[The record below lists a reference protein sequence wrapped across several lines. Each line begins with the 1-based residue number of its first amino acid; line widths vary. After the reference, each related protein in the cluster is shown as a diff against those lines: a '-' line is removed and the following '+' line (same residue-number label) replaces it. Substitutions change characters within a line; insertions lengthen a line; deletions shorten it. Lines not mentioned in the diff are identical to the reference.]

1 MKLLKE
7 PETKLKKDDEQSL
20 PKSTSTF
27 NNKKLTFAEST
38 NCVIQ

>member
-27 NNKKLTFAEST
+27 AEST